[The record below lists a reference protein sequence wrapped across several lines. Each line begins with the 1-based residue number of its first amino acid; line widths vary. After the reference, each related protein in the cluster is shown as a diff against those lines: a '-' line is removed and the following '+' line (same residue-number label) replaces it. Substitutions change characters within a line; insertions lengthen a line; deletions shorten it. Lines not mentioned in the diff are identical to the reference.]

1 MPGTIIHWSLAYFG
15 LVSKIFLPP
24 SSFSWL
30 VISLFGPSD
39 LGGLSYRSAVVLYS
53 FVRPCSYVQ
62 CFSRK
67 WSLVYILF
75 FCMKLAFTS
84 KSKKVTNPTSTSK
97 DSWKGVLVFLLGP
110 PHPIRPIFEVSFAP
124 PPPTCRVG
132 ASNYAKYVCPSYS
145 HFNYFPQFPFKIY
158 GKQPFL
164 RHTIS
169 QGSTR
174 DPQN

>member
-30 VISLFGPSD
+30 VISLFGPTD
-39 LGGLSYRSAVVLYS
+39 LGLSYRSALVLSS

-75 FCMKLAFTS
+75 FCIKLAFTS

-110 PHPIRPIFEVSFAP
+110 PYRAHFWGFICTPS
-124 PPPTCRVG
+124 PTCRVG
-132 ASNYAKYVCPSYS
+132 ASNYAKYVRPSYS
-145 HFNYFPQFPFKIY
+145 HFNDFPQFPFKIY